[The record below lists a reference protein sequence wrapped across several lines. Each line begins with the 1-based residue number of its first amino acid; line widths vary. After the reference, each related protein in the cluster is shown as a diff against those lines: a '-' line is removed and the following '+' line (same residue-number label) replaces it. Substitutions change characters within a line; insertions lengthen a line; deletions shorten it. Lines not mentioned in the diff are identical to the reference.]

1 MSQIFFFTNYCILS
15 AAGFANGEEA
25 VNMSA
30 VLTGMGAIPKSSDVT
45 RSRPVL
51 A

>member
-1 MSQIFFFTNYCILS
+1 MSLIIDRVS
-15 AAGFANGEEA
+15 AAGFANGEQA

-30 VLTGMGAIPKSSDVT
+30 VLTGLGAIPKNPDT
-45 RSRPVL
+45 NRSRPVL